1 MTSSELTHI
10 SEVFD
15 ERNLI
20 FQPDYSSVD
29 PKRHYRY
36 CSISGMED
44 PEHFHRFSE
53 DTEKELLLKQYWR
66 PVDENGTPNPHY
78 LENRTRLE
86 NFLKEYKNTGG
97 IELLETTILEIL
109 NSDERIVEK
118 FESLPG
124 LRKFFKVTTERI
136 EDLMEKFANVVRIAL
151 RVEDVLPVRIYRLV
165 DDVISATFSQE
176 QCAVLLAWMFFD
188 SRRNR
193 SFLNILNSTHP
204 ISIEKIKFLLH
215 YFEKVTEEMPQGVI
229 SFMRIKNS
237 NFWENEFEKNREK
250 KLSKAIVFDELLIE
264 QTALCTQIDFA
275 NKHIGGGVLRLGGV
289 QEEIRFLMC
298 PEMIVSMLLFDRM
311 EPDEAISIVGAQV
324 YSSYSGYSG
333 KLKWQPLSPSDALQN
348 NPDYRDR
355 FGRLQ
360 TEAMAINAIKFFG
373 RQFKNMSQQLEEQ
386 NLKKELL
393 KCGVAF
399 TAQDTPFEGIPV
411 VSGWWGC
418 GAYGGNKPLK
428 FLIQLIASSIAN
440 RPLYLCTFGES
451 QMGNKCKQM
460 MRRLEIDQVTVGE
473 LYDLLLKVPKLELYE
488 EMHVFDSIEEM
499 LCRRSQ

>member
-1 MTSSELTHI
+1 MTSSELTHL
-10 SEVFD
+10 SEVFHSK
-15 ERNLI
+15 NLI
-20 FQPDYSSVD
+20 FQPDYPNVD
-29 PKRHYRY
+29 PKKHYRY
-36 CSISGMED
+36 CSIPSLED
-44 PEHFHRFSE
+44 QEHYHRSRQ
-53 DTEKELLLKQYWR
+53 DTEKELVLKQYWR

-78 LENRTRLE
+78 LENKSILE
-86 NFLKEYKNTGG
+86 NFSKNYKTGG
-97 IELLETTILEIL
+97 LELLETTILEIL
-109 NSDERIVEK
+109 NSDERILEK
-118 FESLPG
+118 FENLPG
-124 LRKFFKVTTERI
+124 LRKFFKLSTEKM

-151 RVEDVLPVRIYRLV
+151 RIEDVLPERVYRLV

-215 YFEKVTEEMPQGVI
+215 YFEKVIEEMPRGVV
-229 SFMRIKNS
+229 SFMRIENS
-237 NFWENEFEKNREK
+237 NFWENEFEKNGEK
-250 KLSKAIVFDELLIE
+250 KLSDVQIFDDLLIE

-324 YSSYSGYSG
+324 FSSYSGYSG

-348 NPDYRDR
+348 NPDHLDK

-373 RQFKNMSQQLEEQ
+373 RQSKNMGQQLEEQ
-386 NLKKELL
+386 NLKKELV

-399 TAQDTPFEGIPV
+399 TGQGERFEGIPV

-418 GAYGGNKPLK
+418 GAYSGNKPLK
-428 FLIQLIASSIAN
+428 FLTQLIASSIAN
-440 RPLYLCTFGES
+440 RPLYFCTFGES

-460 MRRLEIDQVTVGE
+460 MRRLQVDQITVGE
-473 LYDLLLKVPKLELYE
+473 LYNLLLNVPKLELYE
-488 EMHVFDSIEEM
+488 EMHVFESIEEM
-499 LCRRSQ
+499 LCKKNQ